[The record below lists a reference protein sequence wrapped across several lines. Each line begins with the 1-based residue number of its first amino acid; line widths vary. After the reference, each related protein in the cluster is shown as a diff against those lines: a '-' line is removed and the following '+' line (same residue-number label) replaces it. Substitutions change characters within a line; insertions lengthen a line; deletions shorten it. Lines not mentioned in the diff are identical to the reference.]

1 MVVSSPQIIDII
13 GDKPHRPGRDTRR
26 ITESPNPKDLGA
38 IRSRYSLSGWWNI
51 GEIMV

>member
-13 GDKPHRPGRDTRR
+13 GDNLIDLVE
-26 ITESPNPKDLGA
+26 ILAESPNPKDLGA